1 MKLNTQPYIRVGIIE
16 AEQEIKLFLPTEAI
30 VVVSSENINIP
41 SGDYRIV
48 CENNIIKIV
57 EQQKNVSFSISSTN
71 FLLRLKDNQ
80 QKVKVYNVK
89 IGRQFHWERLQEHE
103 FYGVIEIIYTNGNQC
118 YTYRTISFKC
128 GFI

>member
-41 SGDYRIV
+41 SGDYTIV
-48 CENNIIKIV
+48 CENNVIKIV
-57 EQQKNVSFSISSTN
+57 EQQKNVSFLISSTN

-80 QKVKVYNVK
+80 QKLK
-89 IGRQFHWERLQEHE
+89 
-103 FYGVIEIIYTNGNQC
+103 
-118 YTYRTISFKC
+118 
-128 GFI
+128 FIM